1 MANLPTKDDITI
13 IHNNSKIHEL
23 TLVRFNDSGNET
35 YKLRQPKEGGVMSL
49 SKITT
54 LLVLTFVFFTTQAS
68 ANSKIIHR
76 FESKGMKYAITQDVS
91 EKRYTLIKAPE
102 FRKAICRMAMRKI
115 DAKHRKRPFQSKIG
129 QMFIDCII
137 AKTSINKLVWI
148 EKLGKPVRKAILKS
162 M

>member
-1 MANLPTKDDITI
+1 
-13 IHNNSKIHEL
+13 
-23 TLVRFNDSGNET
+23 
-35 YKLRQPKEGGVMSL
+35 MSL

-68 ANSKIIHR
+68 ANSRTLHR
-76 FESKGMKYAITQDVS
+76 FEAKGMKYAITQDVS
-91 EKRYTLIKAPE
+91 GKRYALIKAPE
-102 FRKAICRMAMRKI
+102 FKKGICRMDMRKI
-115 DAKHRKRPFQSKIG
+115 DAKHRKRSFQSKIG
-129 QMFIDCII
+129 EMFIDCII